1 MLKTDELRAQCYS
14 YFAHF
19 SRGFFTSAVFR
30 HKQIRIKCIVFN
42 IRTLTVSLCIYNNN
56 TSIKTWIISFV
67 CSHRPRTKFR
77 AVSLARFQS
86 NFNQVTQVCRARFQS
101 DLYQKQKKNNNNN
114 NNKKTKTKTET
125 SDLGQ
130 VYLGNIKV
138 YMGIL
143 QFTVRYRLLW
153 TFSRPKRLF
162 RTVFYVSRWL
172 KLLATFVARFSPF
185 IIQFSR

>member
-101 DLYQKQKKNNNNN
+101 DLYQKQNNNNN
-114 NNKKTKTKTET
+114 NNRNER
-125 SDLGQ
+125 LGASLSGKHQ
-130 VYLGNIKV
+130 GVHGNTTVHGPLPVYCGRSRDQKGYLE
-138 YMGIL
+138 L
-143 QFTVRYRLLW
+143 
-153 TFSRPKRLF
+153 FSMFPGG
-162 RTVFYVSRWL
+162 
-172 KLLATFVARFSPF
+172 
-185 IIQFSR
+185 